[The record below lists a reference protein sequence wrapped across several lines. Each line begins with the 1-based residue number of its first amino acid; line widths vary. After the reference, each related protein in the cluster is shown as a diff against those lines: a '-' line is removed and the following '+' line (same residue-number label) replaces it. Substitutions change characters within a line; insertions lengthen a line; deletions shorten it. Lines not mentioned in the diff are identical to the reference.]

1 MTLGGVGNFSV
12 TNLRKVLAGKR
23 ASASPSIGLI
33 TQGMNG
39 SSSIQDFE
47 TMLQLVY
54 LYFTAP
60 RSDKDAFDSYIQ
72 RMETRLKNQEV
83 DPMVAFSDSVTYALY
98 GDNPMTKRLKVEDL
112 PNIDYEKIMEMY
124 KQSFGNPGSFTF
136 SFVGNIDEEKVKPI
150 IEQYLASLPGTP
162 EKTEFKQI
170 PMDYRKGIIYNLFE
184 RQMQIPKASVFNGIT
199 GSVDFEQRNQMLMSI
214 LGQILDIVYTEKIR
228 EEEGGTYGV
237 YSGGGISRY
246 PKNQSLLQ
254 IMYDTDPAKMEK
266 MNAIVLDELQSI
278 ADNGPRET
286 DFSKVKEF
294 MRKKYYENI
303 KENSY
308 WLNILNNYYFYG
320 DDNYSDYLKI
330 LESITSN
337 DVKTFTKEFLSQ
349 NNRATVIMMPK
360 E

>member
-1 MTLGGVGNFSV
+1 
-12 TNLRKVLAGKR
+12 
-23 ASASPSIGLI
+23 
-33 TQGMNG
+33 
-39 SSSIQDFE
+39 
-47 TMLQLVY
+47 
-54 LYFTAP
+54 
-60 RSDKDAFDSYIQ
+60 
-72 RMETRLKNQEV
+72 
-83 DPMVAFSDSVTYALY
+83 
-98 GDNPMTKRLKVEDL
+98 
-112 PNIDYEKIMEMY
+112 
-124 KQSFGNPGSFTF
+124 
-136 SFVGNIDEEKVKPI
+136 
-150 IEQYLASLPGTP
+150 
-162 EKTEFKQI
+162 
-170 PMDYRKGIIYNLFE
+170 
-184 RQMQIPKASVFNGIT
+184 MQIPKASVFNGIT